1 VPSPPTSWFPWF
13 RFQRAVGVWAAG
25 ALGLDPAGSSVIW
38 ADQNVERPELP
49 YLGLQV
55 TSGPTRRGQDAS
67 LWPRLMPSVV
77 DVQVLPSAVAATGDA
92 LRFFVNGELFE
103 HLAGVGETAEDARD
117 AVLELVDASV
127 QLGATVAAVGA
138 DVLRLTADRP
148 GSLAVEAAIGCA
160 ATTVTRQLVKLT
172 KGARLIRV
180 RATAYGIP
188 EPRAPGDVGVAEWI
202 ELLAEASDD
211 DDLRL
216 ALRRQGFVV
225 TQSTVL
231 QQRASAPSGAER
243 EPRAA
248 ADIIFACDVVRGR
261 LVTDWVE
268 HVDVNV
274 PDVG

>member
-1 VPSPPTSWFPWF
+1 
-13 RFQRAVGVWAAG
+13 VWAAG

-38 ADQNVERPELP
+38 TDQNVERPELP

-103 HLAGVGETAEDARD
+103 HLAGVGETVEDARD
-117 AVLELVDASV
+117 AALEAIEASV
-127 QLGATVAAVGA
+127 QLGATVAAVST
-138 DVLRLTADRP
+138 DKLRLTAARP
-148 GSLAVEAAIGCA
+148 GSLAVETAIGCS
-160 ATTVTRQLVKLT
+160 ATTITSQLVKLT
-172 KGARLIRV
+172 RGARLIRV

-211 DDLRL
+211 EDLRL
-216 ALRRQGFVV
+216 ALRRQGYVV
-225 TQSTVL
+225 AQSTVL

-248 ADIIFACDVVRGR
+248 ADIIFACNVTRGR
-261 LVTDWVE
+261 LVSNYVE
-268 HVDVNV
+268 HVDVDV
-274 PDVG
+274 PVVS